1 MLLKYKKD
9 IINIIN
15 YKIIISKGEEYIL
28 LGRITM
34 AKKDHLTFFI
44 IKFNFIPDF
53 TTKLN
58 ISKVYYHEGI
68 KNEGCFLE
76 F

>member
-1 MLLKYKKD
+1 
-9 IINIIN
+9 
-15 YKIIISKGEEYIL
+15 
-28 LGRITM
+28 M
-34 AKKDHLTFFI
+34 AKKNYLIFFI